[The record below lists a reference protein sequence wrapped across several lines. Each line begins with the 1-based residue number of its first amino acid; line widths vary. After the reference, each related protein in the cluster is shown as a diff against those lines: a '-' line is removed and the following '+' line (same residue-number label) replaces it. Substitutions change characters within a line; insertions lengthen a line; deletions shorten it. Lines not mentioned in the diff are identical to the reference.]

1 MVTTDHSAGQSLQLG
16 SHASQ
21 DVSLALLLL
30 LQLQLQLPGCS
41 DVIDR

>member
-30 LQLQLQLPGCS
+30 LLQLQLPGCS